1 MKKGLLFTFLFSI
14 YHVCA
19 FAQTSEVISIN
30 NRNHAMLIIANIGTM
45 MDQGTQTLV
54 SKLRTKDSVN
64 FNNVYK
70 HIRFMINGSLQP
82 SCIDQYIKS
91 IGSSTYILEY
101 QSLFLRIL
109 LKTKWLSIK
118 PDKLSLE
125 FDEHDVLTEC
135 MIIIDKKNKIRLDN
149 KHLLS
154 TIITRK
160 ELEIQGLILSFTEF

>member
-1 MKKGLLFTFLFSI
+1 
-14 YHVCA
+14 
-19 FAQTSEVISIN
+19 
-30 NRNHAMLIIANIGTM
+30 
-45 MDQGTQTLV
+45 
-54 SKLRTKDSVN
+54 
-64 FNNVYK
+64 
-70 HIRFMINGSLQP
+70 MINGSLQP

>member
-14 YHVCA
+14 YHICA

-30 NRNHAMLIIANIGTM
+30 NRNHAMLIIAKIGTM
-45 MDQGTQTLV
+45 MDQGTQSLV
-54 SKLRTKDSVN
+54 NKLRTKDSVN

-70 HIRFMINGSLQP
+70 HIRFMMNGSLQH
-82 SCIDQYIKS
+82 SCIDQYVKS

-109 LKTKWLSIK
+109 LRTKWLSI
-118 PDKLSLE
+118 PVDNLSLE
-125 FDEHDVLTEC
+125 FDAYDVLTEC
-135 MIIIDKKNKIRLDN
+135 MIIIDKKNKVRVDN

-154 TIITRK
+154 TIITRQ
-160 ELEIQGLILSFTEF
+160 ELEKQGLKYSLTEF